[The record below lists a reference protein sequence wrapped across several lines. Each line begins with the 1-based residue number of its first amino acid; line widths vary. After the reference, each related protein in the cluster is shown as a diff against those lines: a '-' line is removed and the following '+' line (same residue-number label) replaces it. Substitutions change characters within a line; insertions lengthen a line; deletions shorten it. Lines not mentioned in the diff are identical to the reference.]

1 MKFNCCGPCLFLLQA
16 SAPPFRLIKRRMSAN
31 VAWPQGKG
39 LSGTPGENP
48 VIDTIIGRLARKQF
62 ARAVNFRGGAPP
74 ALPPARA
81 GNPCLLYIHVPFCE
95 QLCPY
100 CSFNRVIFDRALC
113 REYFGALRK
122 ELSLYRDRGFAFEG
136 LYAGGG
142 TPTVMID
149 ELAATLGHAKSLY
162 PIREI
167 SVETNP
173 NHLTD
178 GHLEVL
184 KKAGVNRLSVGIQS
198 FDDTLL
204 KAMDRY
210 EKYGSG
216 ASIAARL
223 KEIGGMF
230 DTLNADMIFNFA
242 GQSAES
248 LKADIDRLLE
258 TGVDQVTYYPLM
270 VSSKTREL
278 VQRTLGP
285 VPEDRERDFYRVITE
300 RLVPP
305 YRFSSAW
312 CFSRKEA
319 MIDEYVVDY
328 DDYAGL
334 GSGSIGYL
342 NGTCYANTFDIRG
355 YIDRVNRGEIP
366 LAASKVFSPGDQ
378 VRYDFLMKLFGLF
391 LDIPSMRKKHG
402 RPFDRHFSRLLIPFR
417 IVDAVRYDYRKDW
430 LYLTP
435 RGRYYWVVMMREF
448 FTAVNN
454 FRDYC
459 RQ

>member
-1 MKFNCCGPCLFLLQA
+1 
-16 SAPPFRLIKRRMSAN
+16 
-31 VAWPQGKG
+31 
-39 LSGTPGENP
+39 
-48 VIDTIIGRLARKQF
+48 VIDKIIGHVARRQF
-62 ARAVNFRGGAPP
+62 ARAMNFREGASPSLP
-74 ALPPARA
+74 AARP
-81 GNPCLLYIHVPFCE
+81 GSPCLLYIHVPFCE
-95 QLCPY
+95 KLCPY
-100 CSFNRVIFDRALC
+100 CSFNRVTFDENLC
-113 REYFGALRK
+113 REYYGALRR
-122 ELSLYRDRGFAFEG
+122 ELSLYKERGYGFEG
-136 LYAGGG
+136 IYVGGG
-142 TPTVMID
+142 TPTVMVD
-149 ELAATLGHAKSLY
+149 ELAATLHHAKSLY

-178 GHLEVL
+178 PNLDTL
-184 KKAGVNRLSVGIQS
+184 KRAGVNRLSVGIQS
-198 FDDTLL
+198 FDDGLL

-223 KEIGGMF
+223 KEIGGLF

-242 GQSAES
+242 RQTPES
-248 LKADIDRLLE
+248 LKADIDRLLA
-258 TGVDQVTYYPLM
+258 TGVDQITYYPLM
-270 VSSKTREL
+270 VSTKTREL
-278 VQRTLGP
+278 VQKTLGP
-285 VPEDRERDFYRVITE
+285 IPEDREREFYEIITE

-319 MIDEYVVDY
+319 MIDEYVVNY

-342 NGTCYANTFDIRG
+342 YGTCYANTFSIRD

-366 LAASKVFSPGDQ
+366 LMAAREFSVADQ
-378 VRYDFLMKLFGLF
+378 VRYDFLMKLFGLL
-391 LDIPSMRKKHG
+391 LDLPSMRKKYG
-402 RPFDRHFSRLLIPFR
+402 KVFDWHLGWMLLPFR
-417 IVDAVRYDYRKDW
+417 LAGSVRYDYKKDW

-435 RGRYYWVVMMREF
+435 RGRYHWVVMMREF

-454 FRDYC
+454 FRDFC
-459 RQ
+459 RL